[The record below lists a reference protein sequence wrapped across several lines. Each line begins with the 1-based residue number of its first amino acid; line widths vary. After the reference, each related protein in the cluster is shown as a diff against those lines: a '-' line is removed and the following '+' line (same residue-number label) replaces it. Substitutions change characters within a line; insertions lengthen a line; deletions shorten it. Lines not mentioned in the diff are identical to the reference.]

1 MSEEAAAL
9 DPQDITPEQFAQM
22 VAGASDDQIEE
33 AIRTVGTERTLDRIF
48 QGFEERFQPDKAQ
61 GVEADIQFV
70 VTNQGAEHPYAVS
83 IKDGTCTATR
93 GSADSPKVT
102 LTLGLVPF
110 ARMVTGQANGMQL
123 FMTGKLK
130 VSGDLMFAPRI
141 MNFFEPPKAA

>member
-1 MSEEAAAL
+1 MSEEAGAI
-9 DPQDITPEQFAQM
+9 DPQEITPEQFAQM
-22 VAGASDDQIEE
+22 VAGASDNQIEE

-48 QGFEERFQPDKAQ
+48 QGFEERFQPDKSE

-70 VTNQGAEHPYAVS
+70 VSDEGADHPYTVS
-83 IKDGTCTATR
+83 IKDGTCTAGR
-93 GSADSPKVT
+93 GSAGSPKVT
-102 LTLGLVPF
+102 LTVGLAPF
-110 ARMVTGQANGMQL
+110 AKMVTGQANGMQL

>member
-1 MSEEAAAL
+1 MSEEAGAI
-9 DPQDITPEQFAQM
+9 DPQDISPEQFAQM
-22 VAGASDDQIEE
+22 VAGASDDQIAE
-33 AIRTVGTERTLDRIF
+33 AIRTIGTERTLDRIF

-61 GVEADIQFV
+61 GVDADIQFV
-70 VTNQGAEHPYAVS
+70 VTDQDAEHPYKVS
-83 IKDGTCTATR
+83 IKDGACTAAR
-93 GSADSPKVT
+93 GSTDSPVT

-130 VSGDLMFAPRI
+130 VSGDLMFAPGI